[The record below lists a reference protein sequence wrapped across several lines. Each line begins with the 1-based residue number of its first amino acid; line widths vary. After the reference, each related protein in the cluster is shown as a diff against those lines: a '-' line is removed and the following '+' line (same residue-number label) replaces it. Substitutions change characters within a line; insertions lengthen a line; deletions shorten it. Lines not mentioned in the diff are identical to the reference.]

1 MGLIT
6 PGLGLIFWSALG
18 FLIVLFILSKYAW
31 KPILSALDERERNIE
46 EALKSA
52 EIARNEMANLKAENE
67 KIIHEAKIERDEMLL
82 KANETAKQM
91 IEEAKN
97 AASLEGAKMIENAKA
112 AIETEKLAALEEM
125 KVQVGVLALDVA
137 EKILKRNFSKDT
149 AQQALVE
156 ELVKDIKLN

>member
-31 KPILSALDERERNIE
+31 KPILSALDEREKSIDD
-46 EALKSA
+46 ALKAA

-82 KANETAKQM
+82 KATETAKQ
-91 IEEAKN
+91 IVEEAKN
-97 AASLEGAKMIENAKA
+97 AASLEGAKMIESAKA
-112 AIETEKLAALEEM
+112 AIETEKLAAMEEV
-125 KVQVGVLALDVA
+125 KVQVGVLSLAIA
-137 EKILKRNFSKDT
+137 EKLLKKNFSEDA
-149 AQQALVE
+149 AQQSLVE
-156 ELVKDIKLN
+156 ELVKDLKLN

>member
-18 FLIVLFILSKYAW
+18 FLIVLFILTKYAW
-31 KPILSALDERERNIE
+31 KPILAALDEREKSID

-67 KIIHEAKIERDEMLL
+67 KIIHEAKIERDKMLL
-82 KANETAKQM
+82 EASETSKQM
-91 IEEAKN
+91 IENAK
-97 AASLEGAKMIENAKA
+97 ASAHKEGAIMIENAKA
-112 AIETEKLAALEEM
+112 AIETEKQAALEDV
-125 KVQVGVLALDVA
+125 KVQVGILALAVA
-137 EKILKRNFSKDT
+137 EKLLKRNFASDA
-149 AQQALVE
+149 AQQELVE

>member
-18 FLIVLFILSKYAW
+18 FLIVLFLLSKYAW
-31 KPILSALDERERNIE
+31 KPILAALDEREKSIE

-67 KIIHEAKIERDEMLL
+67 KIIHEAKIERDKMLL
-82 KANETAKQM
+82 QASETSKQM
-91 IEEAKN
+91 VEEAKDL
-97 AASLEGAKMIENAKA
+97 AAKEGQLMLEKAKA
-112 AIETEKLAALEEM
+112 AIETEKLAALEEL
-125 KVQVGVLALDVA
+125 KVQVGVLSLAVA
-137 EKILKRNFSKDT
+137 EKLLKRNFTSD
-149 AQQALVE
+149 ASQQKLVE

>member
-18 FLIVLFILSKYAW
+18 FLIVLFLLSKYAW
-31 KPILSALDERERNIE
+31 KPILAALDEREKSIE

-67 KIIHEAKIERDEMLL
+67 RIIQEAKIERDKMLL
-82 KANETAKQM
+82 QASETSKQM
-91 IEEAKN
+91 IEEAKDL
-97 AASLEGAKMIENAKA
+97 AAKEGQLMLEKAKT
-112 AIETEKLAALEEM
+112 AIETEKFAALEEL
-125 KVQVGVLALDVA
+125 KVQVGILSLAVA
-137 EKILKRNFSKDT
+137 EKLLKRNFTSD
-149 AQQALVE
+149 ASQQKLVE